1 MKQYDFTFP
10 GGMLRD
16 QEWLAW
22 WQSSWR
28 ELAEGLAMGS
38 GHLTGPYSVGGA
50 LPSFPAADEAQLT
63 QGWIFYEGELIA
75 VRANLGLAGIAVGN
89 EAYVLINDD
98 NVDIPYNDSTTHT
111 AKLDKYVTLE
121 SYLIGSPEGPTQ
133 FKLTSLKPYGRQK
146 DWTEIP
152 VAAVFGGGGGVD
164 GSIWYKKDFLTNT
177 LLLRGELVAGP
188 AISFVAL
195 PILEFNEITTLPP
208 GYIPATIARFF
219 AEAWF
224 ESPGSGTLHTPS
236 DTATSQFLQMIRVR
250 VMTDGKIM
258 MSCPEAAVDY
268 NIDFNVRISLD

>member
-28 ELAEGLAMGS
+28 ELAEGLAMAS
-38 GHLTGPYSVGGA
+38 GHESGPYSVGGA
-50 LPSFPAADEAQLT
+50 LPSFPASDEAQLT
-63 QGWIFYEGELIA
+63 KGWIFYEGELIA
-75 VRANLGLAGIAVGN
+75 VRNNLGLAGIAVGN

-98 NVDIPYNDSTTHT
+98 NVDIPYNDSTVHT

-152 VAAVFGGGGGVD
+152 VAVVFGGGGAS

-177 LLLRGELVAGP
+177 LLLRGELGAG
-188 AISFVAL
+188 AAASFTTL
-195 PILEFNEITTLPP
+195 PVLEFQEMCTLPP
-208 GYIPATIARFF
+208 GYIPTNIARFF

-224 ESPGSGTLHTPS
+224 EAPGSGIFYTAS
-236 DTATSQFLQMIRVR
+236 DTATAQFLQTIRVR
-250 VMTDGKIM
+250 VMTDGKVMI
-258 MSCPEAAVDY
+258 SWPESTNDY
-268 NIDFNVRISLD
+268 NVSFNVRISLD